1 VQKYTW
7 DEMEKEAMGDLMSRR
22 FVSGEKLTVA
32 QVAFQKGGSAAVHQ
46 HESEQISY
54 VLEGTLRFHVA
65 GEEVIMTKG
74 QVLLLPSNVPH
85 GAEALEDAVVLD
97 VFSPIRRDWIK

>member
-1 VQKYTW
+1 MQKYTW
-7 DEMEKEAMGDLMSRR
+7 DEMETVAMGELVSRR
-22 FVSGEKLTVA
+22 FVSGERLTVA
-32 QVAFQKGGSAAVHQ
+32 QVVFQKGGAAAIHQ
-46 HESEQISY
+46 HENEQISY
-54 VLEGTLRFHVA
+54 VLEGTLRFFVD

>member
-1 VQKYTW
+1 MQKYTW
-7 DEMEKEAMGDLMSRR
+7 DEMEKEVVNGHMSRR
-22 FVSGEKLTVA
+22 FVTGEKLTMA
-32 QVAFQKGGSAAVHQ
+32 QVLFKKGARADIHQ

-54 VLEGTLRFHVA
+54 VLEGTLRFYVA
-65 GEEVIMTKG
+65 GEEVIVTKG